1 MSEVVV
7 ISTFGSDDECAEA
20 IKSLHEARIH
30 EFRAFFPF
38 PSEKILEA
46 VDHVRAWG
54 RSPVRYWQLFGG
66 IIGVLTAIAITF
78 GTSWEWN
85 LIAGGR
91 PIISVPPYIIIMFEL
106 MILIGG
112 LSGLTGFFFHN
123 RMPVFDPYPGYRS
136 RFSENR
142 FGLVVQC
149 DEETAARVESVLR
162 DAGAEDIT
170 REFLAVAEE
179 HQQGNTAV
187 RAELDLAEL
196 DPSVALD
203 CVPRSDSQSW

>member
-1 MSEVVV
+1 MSEVAV
-7 ISTFGSDDECAEA
+7 ISTFDSDDECAQGILA
-20 IKSLHEARIH
+20 LHDARIH

-38 PSEKILEA
+38 PSEKIMEA

-66 IIGVLTAIAITF
+66 ITGVLTAIALTF

-91 PIISVPPYIIIMFEL
+91 PVISVPPYIIIMFEL
-106 MILIGG
+106 LILIGG
-112 LSGLTGFFFHN
+112 LSGLTGFFVHN
-123 RMPVFDPYPGYRS
+123 RMPVFDPLPGYRS
-136 RFSENR
+136 RFSEDK

-149 DEETAARVESVLR
+149 DESAAGRVESVLR

-170 REFLAVAEE
+170 REILEAATTE
-179 HQQGNTAV
+179 HH
-187 RAELDLAEL
+187 
-196 DPSVALD
+196 
-203 CVPRSDSQSW
+203 

>member
-1 MSEVVV
+1 LAAASAAHELSISEGSMSEVAV
-7 ISTFGSDDECAEA
+7 ISTFDSDEECAHGIVA
-20 IKSLHEARIH
+20 LHDAQIH
-30 EFRAFFPF
+30 DFRAFFPF
-38 PSEKILEA
+38 PSERIMESIE
-46 VDHVRAWG
+46 HVRGWK

-91 PIISVPPYIIIMFEL
+91 PVISVPPYIIIMFEL

-112 LSGLTGFFFHN
+112 LSGLTGFFIHSG
-123 RMPVFDPYPGYRS
+123 MPVFDPFPGYRS
-136 RFSENR
+136 RFSENK

-149 DEETAARVESVLR
+149 EESAAGTVESVLR

-170 REFLAVAEE
+170 REILETASE
-179 HQQGNTAV
+179 HH
-187 RAELDLAEL
+187 
-196 DPSVALD
+196 
-203 CVPRSDSQSW
+203 

>member
-1 MSEVVV
+1 MSEVAV
-7 ISTFGSDDECAEA
+7 ISTFASDDECAQGILA
-20 IKSLHEARIH
+20 LHDAHVH

-46 VDHVRAWG
+46 SDHARAWG
-54 RSPVRYWQLFGG
+54 RSPVRYWQLLGG
-66 IIGVLTAIAITF
+66 ITGVLSAIALTF

-106 MILIGG
+106 LILIGG
-112 LSGLTGFFFHN
+112 LSGLTGFFVHS
-123 RMPVFDPYPGYRS
+123 RMPVFDPFPGYRS
-136 RFSENR
+136 RFSEDK

-149 DEETAARVESVLR
+149 EENAAPRVESVLR

-170 REFLAVAEE
+170 REILETAGE
-179 HQQGNTAV
+179 HH
-187 RAELDLAEL
+187 
-196 DPSVALD
+196 
-203 CVPRSDSQSW
+203 

>member
-1 MSEVVV
+1 LVAASRPHELPISESSMSDVAV
-7 ISTFGSDDECAEA
+7 ISTFHSDEECEQGILA
-20 IKSLHEARIH
+20 LHDARIH

-38 PSEKILEA
+38 PSEKIMEA

-66 IIGVLTAIAITF
+66 ITGVLTAIAITF

-85 LIAGGR
+85 LNVGGR

-106 MILIGG
+106 LILIGG
-112 LSGLTGFFFHN
+112 LSGLTGFFVHN
-123 RMPVFDPYPGYRS
+123 RMPVFDLFPGYRS
-136 RFSENR
+136 RFSEDK

-149 DEETAARVESVLR
+149 EESAAAKVESVLR

-170 REFLAVAEE
+170 REILEAATG
-179 HQQGNTAV
+179 HH
-187 RAELDLAEL
+187 
-196 DPSVALD
+196 
-203 CVPRSDSQSW
+203 

>member
-1 MSEVVV
+1 MSEVMV
-7 ISTFGSDDECAEA
+7 ISTFGSDDECAEGILA
-20 IKSLHEARIH
+20 LHDARIH
-30 EFRAFFPF
+30 DFRAFFPF

-46 VDHVRAWG
+46 TDHVRGWG
-54 RSPVRYWQLFGG
+54 RSSVRYWQLFGG
-66 IIGVLTAIAITF
+66 IIGVLSAIAITF

-112 LSGLTGFFFHN
+112 LSGLTGFFVHN

-136 RFSENR
+136 RFSETK

-149 DEETAARVESVLR
+149 DEEAAGRVESVLHN
-162 DAGAEDIT
+162 AGAEDIT
-170 REFLAVAEE
+170 REILEATAE
-179 HQQGNTAV
+179 HH
-187 RAELDLAEL
+187 
-196 DPSVALD
+196 
-203 CVPRSDSQSW
+203 

>member
-20 IKSLHEARIH
+20 ILALHNARFH
-30 EFRAFFPF
+30 DFRAFFPF

-46 VDHVRAWG
+46 TDHVRGWG

-66 IIGVLTAIAITF
+66 IIGLLSAIALTF

-91 PIISVPPYIIIMFEL
+91 PVISVPPYIVIMFEL
-106 MILIGG
+106 TILIGG
-112 LSGLTGFFFHN
+112 LSGLTGFFLHN

-136 RFSENR
+136 RFSEHK
-142 FGLVVQC
+142 FGLTVQC
-149 DEETAARVESVLR
+149 DEDNATSVEAVLR

-170 REFLAVAEE
+170 RETLE
-179 HQQGNTAV
+179 TAV
-187 RAELDLAEL
+187 DHH
-196 DPSVALD
+196 
-203 CVPRSDSQSW
+203 

>member
-1 MSEVVV
+1 LVAASRPHQLPVSEGSMSDVAV
-7 ISTFGSDDECAEA
+7 ISTFDSDEECAQGILA
-20 IKSLHEARIH
+20 LHDARIH

-38 PSEKILEA
+38 PSEKIMEA

-66 IIGVLTAIAITF
+66 ITGVLTAIAITF

-106 MILIGG
+106 LILIGG
-112 LSGLTGFFFHN
+112 LSGLTGFFVHN
-123 RMPVFDPYPGYRS
+123 RMPVFDPFPGYRS
-136 RFSENR
+136 RFSEDK

-149 DEETAARVESVLR
+149 EESAATRVESVLR

-170 REFLAVAEE
+170 REILEAATE
-179 HQQGNTAV
+179 HH
-187 RAELDLAEL
+187 
-196 DPSVALD
+196 
-203 CVPRSDSQSW
+203 